1 MAFGGHLKIN
11 WIKYWIKKGKACQTS
26 EKKPGQGGKSM
37 KKIVIVNSS
46 PTRGGNCDLL
56 CMQFSK
62 GAATTPENEITLIDL
77 KDQQF
82 DFLREDQV
90 EDDADKAARALIDS
104 NVIVLATPVYFYN
117 MSGMLKAFIDRMTPY
132 FSQISGKDF
141 YFILTAAINRSE
153 MESTVESLYGFTD
166 SLPDSNVVRT
176 IYGFN
181 VSRKGDVLAHPA
193 YQEVFDIASQIF

>member
-1 MAFGGHLKIN
+1 
-11 WIKYWIKKGKACQTS
+11 
-26 EKKPGQGGKSM
+26 M

-46 PTRGGNCDLL
+46 PRRDGNCDIL
-56 CMQFSK
+56 CAQFSK

-82 DFLREDQV
+82 DFLREEQAQ
-90 EDDADKAARALIDS
+90 DDADVAAQALIDS

-117 MSGMLKAFIDRMTPY
+117 MSGMLKTFIDRMTPY

-166 SLPDSNVVRT
+166 SLPESNVVGT

-181 VSRKGDVLAHPA
+181 VSRKGDILAHPA
-193 YQEVFDIASQIF
+193 YQEAFEIASQIF

>member
-1 MAFGGHLKIN
+1 
-11 WIKYWIKKGKACQTS
+11 
-26 EKKPGQGGKSM
+26 M

-82 DFLREDQV
+82 DFLREDQA
-90 EDDADKAARALIDS
+90 EDDADKAAQALIDS
-104 NVIVLATPVYFYN
+104 NVIVLATPIYFYN
-117 MSGMLKAFIDRMTPY
+117 MSGMLKAFMDRMTPY

-166 SLPDSNVVRT
+166 SLPDSKVVRT

-181 VSRKGDVLAHPA
+181 VSRKGDILAHPA
-193 YQEVFDIASQIF
+193 YQEVFDVASQIF